1 MLRAIPAAKA
11 DLRAMRPAAV
21 FSTGGYSSGPVMAA
35 ARSLGIPLCLHAC
48 DSVPGR
54 ALRMHARIARSF
66 TCSFRSTGAHLE
78 RLGIFVKPNRTGQPI
93 RAELRAAIGAR
104 DPDPASV
111 VVLGG
116 SQGSIQLLR
125 LSAAALERG
134 YPGAMLVSTGP
145 KNFDAHG
152 LPSRADVRVM
162 PYLGPAEMAQAYRT
176 AGIALA
182 RSGGTIA
189 EFAMARLPSVLV
201 PLADS
206 ADDHQ
211 RENAR
216 EFAAIGAADLFE
228 PKGMVPQ
235 EDERERLVALLE
247 DWQNLGRR
255 IKAEAAL
262 ADWDIPDAA
271 ARIAGA
277 VLGRPK

>member
-1 MLRAIPAAKA
+1 MLRAIPRAKA
-11 DLRAMRPAAV
+11 DLRAMSPAAV

-54 ALRMHARIARSF
+54 ALRMNARAARSF
-66 TCSFRSTGAHLE
+66 TCSFRSTGAHLK
-78 RLGIFVKPNRTGQPI
+78 RLGLDVEPVRTGQPI
-93 RAELRAAIGAR
+93 RAELREGVQAR
-104 DPDPASV
+104 DADPASI

-116 SQGSIQLLR
+116 SQGSVQLLN
-125 LSAAALERG
+125 LSAAALARG

-152 LPSRADVRVM
+152 LPARANVRVTA
-162 PYLGPAEMAQAYRT
+162 YLDAGEMAGAYRT

-201 PLADS
+201 PLASS

-216 EFAAIGAADLFE
+216 EFAALGAADLFE
-228 PKGMVPQ
+228 PMGMVPTP
-235 EDERERLVALLE
+235 DETDRLISLFAGWGDPERRA
-247 DWQNLGRR
+247 
-255 IKAEAAL
+255 KAEAAL
-262 ADWDIPDAA
+262 ADWDVPDAA
-271 ARIAGA
+271 ARIARA
-277 VLGRPK
+277 VLSTD